1 MKIKDIVQAVE
12 RLAPPSLAAP
22 WDNPG
27 LLLGDPE
34 AECVRVMMALDLTW
48 PVLETAADIDC
59 QLILTHHPFIFTGQ
73 KQVLAGSYE
82 GDMIMALAQ
91 RKIAVMAAHTNWDNA
106 EDGIN
111 WTLAKTLELQNV
123 APILDPNYTASEI
136 LLLAGDLP
144 KPLAAAELLEHLRSC
159 LYLPALRAAGLKPDK
174 MYQRLAVGGGAGM
187 DLWPQAQAAGCDAL
201 LSADGKHHIGLQAA
215 HSGFAV
221 IDGTHFATEVIGIR
235 WLAVRLT
242 EVLPELHVLNIEE
255 QDPWAFYGQAG
266 RKM

>member
-91 RKIAVMAAHTNWDNA
+91 RKIAVMAAHTV
-106 EDGIN
+106 GI
-111 WTLAKTLELQNV
+111 
-123 APILDPNYTASEI
+123 
-136 LLLAGDLP
+136 LP
-144 KPLAAAELLEHLRSC
+144 K
-159 LYLPALRAAGLKPDK
+159 
-174 MYQRLAVGGGAGM
+174 
-187 DLWPQAQAAGCDAL
+187 
-201 LSADGKHHIGLQAA
+201 I
-215 HSGFAV
+215 
-221 IDGTHFATEVIGIR
+221 
-235 WLAVRLT
+235 
-242 EVLPELHVLNIEE
+242 
-255 QDPWAFYGQAG
+255 
-266 RKM
+266 

>member
-1 MKIKDIVQAVE
+1 MMKIIDIVQAVE

-59 QLILTHHPFIFTGQ
+59 QLIITHHPFIFTGQ

-174 MYQRLAVGGGAGM
+174 MYQRLAVVGGAGM
-187 DLWPQAQAAGCDAL
+187 DL
-201 LSADGKHHIGLQAA
+201 
-215 HSGFAV
+215 
-221 IDGTHFATEVIGIR
+221 
-235 WLAVRLT
+235 
-242 EVLPELHVLNIEE
+242 
-255 QDPWAFYGQAG
+255 
-266 RKM
+266 